1 MCERGRGGTVMG
13 QFKRSTNLHLNVLLI
28 QLFTHV
34 LWLLLSDLSFKST
47 SVLPLLQRLPPPI
60 ICSTSVHS
68 SNEQLISG
76 VVLLK
81 VQYVRFLV
89 ENIFTVVLNQTT
101 NWLIKKIIDRWI
113 DSEIIDM
120 HSPCLSLVISDCTHP
135 PPSPPPKHTFPL
147 CVCGFLSCVPTHTQ
161 ASADGGGGGGVRGFA
176 PAPPSSAHW
185 LSGPSEESDN
195 TLMTGHHLPQ
205 QQQQGEAMHQP
216 TKKKN
221 PPPTPLF
228 PPPSSP
234 PPPYSSRFPSSSLQ
248 TLVCFFQKSCDS
260 TPPSNT
266 PTSTPYTHTFS
277 FPHRCLAFFFSFSC
291 CYLTSADCLWLAFHT
306 RGGHG
311 G

>member
-1 MCERGRGGTVMG
+1 MNRQWNNRHALSMPFIGNLRLHPPTTITTA
-13 QFKRSTNLHLNVLLI
+13 QTHISTLCV
-28 QLFTHV
+28 
-34 LWLLLSDLSFKST
+34 
-47 SVLPLLQRLPPPI
+47 RLP
-60 ICSTSVHS
+60 
-68 SNEQLISG
+68 
-76 VVLLK
+76 VLCA
-81 VQYVRFLV
+81 
-89 ENIFTVVLNQTT
+89 
-101 NWLIKKIIDRWI
+101 
-113 DSEIIDM
+113 
-120 HSPCLSLVISDCTHP
+120 H
-135 PPSPPPKHTFPL
+135 
-147 CVCGFLSCVPTHTQ
+147 THTGI
-161 ASADGGGGGGVRGFA
+161 SRWRWGGGVRGFA

-277 FPHRCLAFFFSFSC
+277 FPHWCLAFFFSFSC